1 MIEISQKTDL
11 TCEEALDEYDKLLK
25 VDENKSNIG
34 FYNKVRDRMNY
45 LKDVIVKQVL
55 KERKG
60 IEQTH

>member
-11 TCEEALDEYDKLLK
+11 TCGEALDEYEKLLGI
-25 VDENKSNIG
+25 DENKSNVG
-34 FYNKVRDRMNY
+34 FYNKIRDRMNY

-60 IEQTH
+60 IEQAH